1 MWWHLQIA
9 GYVTLLDQ
17 LWMKYID
24 QVYNETKDQMNTVY
38 RNARKTRIAS
48 PQKRMD
54 FFKALRNSACH
65 HNYGYF
71 GSKDEGK
78 RGARGLLDTYLDK
91 KKQKKLVKGEIQ
103 GWTIWNIDDYK
114 KKLIFCD
121 VITDD
126 IERILQQCYD
136 ICSKLYQVLD

>member
-1 MWWHLQIA
+1 
-9 GYVTLLDQ
+9 
-17 LWMKYID
+17 
-24 QVYNETKDQMNTVY
+24 
-38 RNARKTRIAS
+38 
-48 PQKRMD
+48 
-54 FFKALRNSACH
+54 
-65 HNYGYF
+65 
-71 GSKDEGK
+71 
-78 RGARGLLDTYLDK
+78 LDK